1 VRKAEPEATGR
12 YGLSSVNLA
21 WFHGTRPT
29 RKSRLK
35 HSTKAY
41 APGVDGR
48 QRIVELPLHRLSE
61 VVIAAVEALRRKP
74 LRDRI
79 KNYVSD
85 LRWALICSWLAI
97 AHSASA
103 ITSGTRV
110 RPNSVTSYSTRGGT
124 SA

>member
-21 WFHGTRPT
+21 WLHGTRPT
-29 RKSRLK
+29 RKSLLK

-41 APGVDGR
+41 APGVDGW

-61 VVIAAVEALRRKP
+61 VVIAAAEALRRKP

-103 ITSGTRV
+103 ITSGTSV
-110 RPNSVTSYSTRGGT
+110 RPSSVTSYSTRGGT

>member
-41 APGVDGR
+41 APGVDAR
-48 QRIVELPLHRLSE
+48 QRIVELALHRLWKSSS
-61 VVIAAVEALRRKP
+61 LPWKR
-74 LRDRI
+74 
-79 KNYVSD
+79 
-85 LRWALICSWLAI
+85 CG
-97 AHSASA
+97 ASHFE
-103 ITSGTRV
+103 IGSRTTCR
-110 RPNSVTSYSTRGGT
+110 TFGGR
-124 SA
+124 